1 MGISPHLPTARAES
15 AVDAGQAISY
25 LAPWPPC
32 REDPGTE
39 QEKIVK
45 FNF

>member
-1 MGISPHLPTARAES
+1 MSPHLPTARAKS
-15 AVDAGQAISY
+15 AVNAGQVISY

-32 REDPGTE
+32 SEDAGTE
-39 QEKIVK
+39 QQKTDK